1 MTRVAIV
8 RGPFLNPYE
17 LAPYRVLGPE
27 FELVAVAARK
37 CFTESYATGLQ
48 VRRLRCPET
57 EISVRRGKLLN
68 MAPWFL
74 GLGYSM
80 IGLHK
85 AVADADIIHTAETY
99 FGFSLQSARA
109 ATKLGRPLLVTVK
122 ETIPDVEKVHPLR
135 RHGREATVK
144 AQVDAAT
151 SLYLPISGSAAT
163 ALEMEGVSEARMQVV
178 PPGVDTEHFHP
189 GDRGRSDN
197 RPGEALEIL
206 FVGPALW
213 RKGILEAVRALALVR
228 RQVPAKLTILGGGAD
243 LDRALDLVR
252 ELGLEA
258 SVRHLA
264 RVGYAEMPA
273 LYQAADLLLAPSIPT
288 RTWQEQ
294 DSMAVLEAMASGLPV
309 VATPGGI
316 RRELLGDDGYWCAPG
331 DYIDA
336 ANQVLNVI
344 AAPAEAAR
352 RGAVLRA
359 RAETEHSLAVV
370 SAKLAV
376 AYRSVMG

>member
-1 MTRVAIV
+1 VTRVAIV

-17 LAPYRVLGPE
+17 LAPYRALQPE
-27 FELVAVAARK
+27 FELFAVAARRS
-37 CFTESYATGLQ
+37 FTESDATGLE

-80 IGLHK
+80 IGLRQ

-109 ATKLGRPLLVTVK
+109 ATKLGRALVVTVK

-144 AQVDAAT
+144 AQVDVAT
-151 SLYLPISGSAAT
+151 SLYLPISGAAAA
-163 ALEMEGVSEARMQVV
+163 ALEMEGVDPGRMRII
-178 PPGVDTEHFHP
+178 PPGVDTERF
-189 GDRGRSDN
+189 
-197 RPGEALEIL
+197 RPREREPAGAAEIL

-213 RKGILEAVRALALVR
+213 RKGILEAIRALALVR
-228 RQVPAKLTILGGGAD
+228 RQLPARMTILGGGAD
-243 LDRALDLVR
+243 LGRALDLAG
-252 ELGLEA
+252 ELGLTA

-264 RVGYAEMPA
+264 RVPYAEMPA

-294 DSMAVLEAMASGLPV
+294 DSMAVLEAMATGLPV

-316 RRELLGDDGYWCAPG
+316 RRELLGDEGYWCAPG
-331 DYIDA
+331 DFIDA
-336 ANQVLNVI
+336 ANRLLEVI
-344 AAPAEAAR
+344 GSPAEAAR
-352 RGAVLRA
+352 RGAILRA
-359 RAETEHSLAVV
+359 RAEQEHSLGVV
-370 SAKLAV
+370 SAKLAE
-376 AYRSVMG
+376 AYRRVVG

>member
-8 RGPFLNPYE
+8 RGPFLNPYDM
-17 LAPYRVLGPE
+17 APYRILEPE

-37 CFTESYATGLQ
+37 CFTESHATGLK
-48 VRRLRCPET
+48 VRRLLCPET
-57 EISVRRGKLLN
+57 EISVRRGKLLT

-80 IGLHK
+80 IGFRE

-109 ATKLGRPLLVTVK
+109 ATKLGRALVVTVK
-122 ETIPDVEKVHPLR
+122 ETIPEVEKVHPLR
-135 RHGREATVK
+135 RHGREAAVK

-151 SLYLPISGSAAT
+151 SLYLPISRAAAT
-163 ALEMEGVSEARMQVV
+163 SLEMEGVDPARMQII
-178 PPGVDTEHFHP
+178 PPGVDTASFSP
-189 GDRGRSDN
+189 LDRQSGD
-197 RPGEALEIL
+197 PVEIL

-213 RKGILEAVRALALVR
+213 RKGILDAVRALALVR
-228 RQVPAKLTILGGGAD
+228 HQVPARLTILGGGAD
-243 LDRALDLVR
+243 LGRGLSLAR
-252 ELGLEA
+252 ELGLDE

-264 RVGYAEMPA
+264 RVPYAEMPA
-273 LYQAADLLLAPSIPT
+273 IYQASDLLLAPSIPT

-294 DSMAVLEAMASGLPV
+294 DSMAVLEAMATGLPV

-316 RRELLGDDGYWCAPG
+316 RRELLGDEGFWCAPG

-336 ANQVLNVI
+336 ANQVLEAI
-344 AAPAEAAR
+344 ASPAEASR
-352 RGAVLRA
+352 RGAILRG
-359 RAETEHSLAVV
+359 RAELEHGLGVV
-370 SAKLAV
+370 AAKLAE
-376 AYRSVMG
+376 AYRRVTT

>member
-17 LAPYRVLGPE
+17 MAPYRLLEAE

-37 CFTESYATGLQ
+37 CFTESHATGLE

-57 EISVRRGKLLN
+57 EISLRRGRLLN

-74 GLGYSM
+74 GVGYSM
-80 IGLHK
+80 IGLRE

-109 ATKLGRPLLVTVK
+109 ATKLRRALVVTVK
-122 ETIPDVEKVHPLR
+122 ETIPEVEKVHPLR

-151 SLYLPISGSAAT
+151 SLYLPISAAAAT
-163 ALEMEGVSEARMQVV
+163 SLEMEGVDPARMQIV
-178 PPGVDTEHFHP
+178 PPGVDTERF
-189 GDRGRSDN
+189 
-197 RPGEALEIL
+197 RPCEREPTESLEIL

-228 RQVPAKLTILGGGAD
+228 RQVPARLTILGGRAD
-243 LDRALDLVR
+243 LGRALALAR

-258 SVRHLA
+258 SVRHRA
-264 RVGYAEMPA
+264 RVTYAEMPA
-273 LYQAADLLLAPSIPT
+273 IYQAADLLLAPSIPT

-294 DSMAVLEAMASGLPV
+294 DSMAVLEAMATGLPV

-316 RRELLGDDGYWCAPG
+316 RRELLREQGYWCAPG

-336 ANQVLNVI
+336 ANQVLEVI
-344 AAPAEAAR
+344 ASPDEARR
-352 RGAVLRA
+352 RGALLRA
-359 RAETEHSLAVV
+359 RAELDHGLGVV
-370 SAKLAV
+370 SGRLAD
-376 AYRSVMG
+376 AYRRAAG

>member
-17 LAPYRVLGPE
+17 LAPYRALQPE
-27 FELVAVAARK
+27 FELFAVAARR
-37 CFTESYATGLQ
+37 CFTESDATGLE

-80 IGLHK
+80 LGLRH
-85 AVADADIIHTAETY
+85 AVADADVIHTAETY
-99 FGFSLQSARA
+99 FGFSLQSAHA
-109 ATKLGRPLLVTVK
+109 ASKLGRALVVTVK

-135 RHGREATVK
+135 RHGREASVK
-144 AQVDAAT
+144 AEVDAAT
-151 SLYLPISGSAAT
+151 TLYLPISGAAAT
-163 ALEMEGVSEARMQVV
+163 SLEMEGVDPKRMRVV
-178 PPGVDTEHFHP
+178 PPAVDVERF
-189 GDRGRSDN
+189 
-197 RPGEALEIL
+197 RPGARPPGEPTEIL

-213 RKGILEAVRALALVR
+213 RKGILEAIRALALVR
-228 RQVPAKLTILGGGAD
+228 RQLPARLTILGGGAD
-243 LDRALDLVR
+243 LVRALDLAH
-252 ELGLEA
+252 ELGLGA

-264 RVGYAEMPA
+264 RVPYAEMPA
-273 LYQAADLLLAPSIPT
+273 LYQGADVLLAPSIPT

-316 RRELLGDDGYWCAPG
+316 RRELLADEGFWCAPG

-336 ANQVLNVI
+336 ADRLLEVI
-344 AAPAEAAR
+344 GAPAEAAR
-352 RGAVLRA
+352 RGAILRA
-359 RAETEHSLAVV
+359 RAEQKHALGVV
-370 SAKLAV
+370 SAKLAD
-376 AYRSVMG
+376 AYRQVAG